1 MNASHTIHVIV
12 SISAIAIPCR
22 IRRDKYVA
30 VLIVVRRQR
39 DACPASIRV
48 SPKTGAWE
56 RTTSAAVYSFFVAIL
71 YVILAVDF
79 FAALLTHFAPD
90 TAVVSRALM
99 IKFAH
104 RATFTMEA
112 RLLAASAYF
121 MVQAAVVAFSLR
133 RPGIAQAI
141 ALTWALWPPICAF
154 FGKYGVD
161 ARWICAWYREILL
174 AARTSQGNVLSIAG
188 VARKW
193 VVLFFKS
200 IRAAE
205 GSKPVALFGVG
216 VRVRR
221 WTPFLFHAF
230 ACRTYIVFTT
240 IAIRPAT
247 STTTFRTHLSPC
259 FSWTYPIF
267 QRSPFVHQQQKID
280 REMSDPTD
288 ESARSSGVRSR
299 HGPWHGG
306 DRRFR

>member
-12 SISAIAIPCR
+12 SISAIAIPAPARRLPRIHSSVAKDRCMGEDNFRRSLLLLRRHSVCDPRSRLFRGTPDAFRSRYSCR
-22 IRRDKYVA
+22 LARIDDQIR
-30 VLIVVRRQR
+30 
-39 DACPASIRV
+39 ASRN
-48 SPKTGAWE
+48 
-56 RTTSAAVYSFFVAIL
+56 
-71 YVILAVDF
+71 
-79 FAALLTHFAPD
+79 
-90 TAVVSRALM
+90 
-99 IKFAH
+99 
-104 RATFTMEA
+104 
-112 RLLAASAYF
+112 F